1 MYNKYN
7 GAPSQSKKE
16 SLFKT
21 TCYGDFHIKDTIFK
35 RQQRPVPPF
44 EFNEQVADVFDD
56 MIKRSVPLYH
66 ESIIRQSR
74 LAFHFHQ
81 PGTRIY
87 DLGCSHGNVGML
99 IYDIFKE
106 RNFFMVAVDSSMPM
120 INKYRKRIPAHVYGE
135 TGSGKPS
142 AGSSLKYKKKINLV
156 CGLAEDI
163 RILSASVVIVNLTM
177 QFIKPCKRQAFIQQI
192 FDGLV
197 PGGILLLTEKIVHSN
212 SAISNLNLL
221 FYETF
226 KRENGYSELEISQ
239 KRDALENVLIPE
251 TLETHDKR
259 LKDAG
264 FSHVEVWLKW
274 FNFASIIAVK

>member
-1 MYNKYN
+1 M
-7 GAPSQSKKE
+7 
-16 SLFKT
+16 
-21 TCYGDFHIKDTIFK
+21 
-35 RQQRPVPPF
+35 PVPPF

-106 RNFFMVAVDSSMPM
+106 RDFSMIAVDSSMPM
-120 INKYRKRIPAHVYGE
+120 INKYRQRINAHAAPKTGYGKSD
-135 TGSGKPS
+135 G
-142 AGSSLKYKKKINLV
+142 ANFRRYKKKINLV

-163 RILSASVVIVNLTM
+163 RICSASVVIVNLTM
-177 QFIKPCKRQAFIQQI
+177 QFIKLCKRDVFIQQI
-192 FDGLV
+192 FDGLL
-197 PGGILLLTEKIVHSN
+197 PGGILLLTEKILHPDSE
-212 SAISNLNLL
+212 ISNLNIL

-226 KRENGYSELEISQ
+226 KKENGYSELEISQ

-251 TLETHDKR
+251 TLESHDKR
-259 LKDAG
+259 LKNAG